1 MRSKPRVKRGAK
13 YLACRFTAGFYHRI
27 IDEYRV
33 MNTGQLKTL
42 LGQVKNDEI
51 GINEAIERLR
61 HLPFEDLGFA
71 CIDHHRQIRRGFPE
85 VIFCPGKTPE
95 QIIKIFETLAAK
107 GNNVLATRAEP
118 DIFEALAKTNKFPKA
133 RYEKLAKA
141 IVFEQKELIAS
152 KTVLPIVTAG
162 TADLP
167 VASEAKVTAEIMGQ
181 RTELICDVGV
191 AGLHRLL
198 KHLPKLQSANVV
210 IVVAGMEGALAS
222 VVGGLVSCPVIAVP
236 TSVGYGSSFEG
247 LSALLTMINSCS
259 AGVTVVNIDNGFSA
273 AVTATL
279 INKKIEANRK
289 NMK

>member
-1 MRSKPRVKRGAK
+1 MK
-13 YLACRFTAGFYHRI
+13 
-27 IDEYRV
+27 ID
-33 MNTGQLKTL
+33 
-42 LGQVKNDEI
+42 
-51 GINEAIERLR
+51 EAIEKLR

-85 VIFCPGKTPE
+85 AIFCPGKTTE
-95 QIIKIFETLAAK
+95 QIIRIFESLAAK

-118 DIFEALAKTNKFPKA
+118 HVFDALAATKKFPEA
-133 RYEKLAKA
+133 RYDKLARA
-141 IVFEQKELIAS
+141 IVLEQKETRHS
-152 KTVLPIVTAG
+152 KSILPIVTAG

-191 AGLHRLL
+191 AGLHRLFG
-198 KHLPKLQSANVV
+198 HLPKLQKANII

-222 VVGGLVSCPVIAVP
+222 VVGGLVSCPVIDVP

-247 LSALLTMINSCS
+247 LSALLTMLNSCAS
-259 AGVTVVNIDNGFSA
+259 GITVVNIDNGFSA

-279 INKKIEANRK
+279 INKKIEG
-289 NMK
+289 